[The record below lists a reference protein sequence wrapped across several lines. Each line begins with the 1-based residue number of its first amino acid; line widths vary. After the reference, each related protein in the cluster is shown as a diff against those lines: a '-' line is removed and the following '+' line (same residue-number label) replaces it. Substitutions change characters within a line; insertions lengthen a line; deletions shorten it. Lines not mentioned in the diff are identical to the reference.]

1 MSKITFLDSIDVQS
15 PCSESWNEM
24 RGSEQIRFCSHCA
37 KDVHNLSEMTRKRA
51 RKIVAASNGNICV
64 RYTRR
69 PDGRIQTIKDTLHQ
83 ITGRSALAAGVLGTS
98 LAASTVAYAQGDIRV
113 NTGENVVAL
122 QIENQNSDSPTGAIT
137 GTITDPN
144 TAVIA
149 FALVT
154 LMNEQTA
161 FYQSVNSNQEGVYEF
176 KDVPIGD
183 YKLKVD
189 AGGFASKEIA
199 QVSIIVGEQNYNA
212 QLAIE
217 TMHEVVT
224 VSGEGQGEGSG
235 IGYAVGG
242 AMVSIVRYN
251 ALVMAVENDNL
262 DEVKMLVAKGE
273 RVNAKDK
280 GYDKNTPLHV
290 AVENGNLE
298 IVKFL
303 LSSGAKTSSK
313 NAEKR
318 TPLMMLDEDASAEIV
333 NLLLIYGA
341 KINLA
346 DKEGNTALMFA
357 AEYASEEVVQ
367 ALIRS
372 GANINWLNK
381 KGETAL
387 MRATENGELENIKL
401 LLGAG
406 ANAQFRNKEG
416 ETALSMASS
425 EEVKQLLISY
435 GATE

>member
-24 RGSEQIRFCSHCA
+24 RGNEQIRFCSHCA
-37 KDVHNLSEMTRKRA
+37 KNVHNLSKMTRKEA
-51 RKIVAASNGNICV
+51 RKIVAASNGGICV
-64 RYTRR
+64 RYVRR
-69 PDGRIQTIKDTLHQ
+69 PDGRIQTVKNTLHQ
-83 ITGRSALAAGVLGTS
+83 ITRRTGIAAGVLGTS
-98 LAASTVAYAQGDIRV
+98 LSVSTLAYAQGDIRV
-113 NTGENVVAL
+113 NSNENVVAAAVK
-122 QIENQNSDSPTGAIT
+122 NQKSDSPNGILT

-144 TAVIA
+144 GAVIA

-161 FYQSVNSNQEGVYEF
+161 FYQSVNSNQDGVYEF
-176 KDVPIGD
+176 KDMPIGD

-199 QVSIIVGEQNYNA
+199 QVSISGGEQNYNA

-217 TMHEVVT
+217 TVQEVVT
-224 VSGEGQGEGSG
+224 VGGNETLSQSFT
-235 IGYAVGG
+235 VGVV
-242 AMVSIVRYN
+242 AATHSNVKINKLVS
-251 ALVMAVENDNL
+251 AVEND
-262 DEVKMLVAKGE
+262 DFEEVKMRVAKGD
-273 RVNAKDK
+273 RVNSR

-318 TPLMMLDEDASAEIV
+318 TPLMMLDEDATAEIV

-346 DKEGNTALMFA
+346 DKGGNTALTFA
-357 AEYASEEVVQ
+357 AEYASGDVVE
-367 ALIRS
+367 ALIRA
-372 GANINWLNK
+372 GANVNALNK

-387 MRATENGELENIKL
+387 MRAAENGELENIKL

-416 ETALSMASS
+416 ETALSITASP
-425 EEVKQLLISY
+425 EVKQILISY